1 MVGEKV
7 VDVAQDDD
15 VEVEEECRA
24 AQAVQ
29 VGGEGGEF
37 APAAFGQAVGQVK
50 RGNGVAD
57 DSGVD
62 AVRVVGEAVGG
73 KRQGEVARNHAVQAV
88 DVFGRVFVAPFH
100 AEDMVFIHVF
110 YCVFLVGIRRQYSGK
125 VMATPLHFSHGKR
138 GVRRVVTSLGMFFR
152 QAAELVDEV
161 LYCTAVFGRRVS

>member
-1 MVGEKV
+1 M

-50 RGNGVAD
+50 RGDGVAD

-62 AVRVVGEAVGG
+62 AARVVGEAVGG
-73 KRQGEVARNHAVQAV
+73 KGQGEVARNHAVQAV
-88 DVFGRVFVAPFH
+88 DVFGGVFVAPFH
-100 AEDMVFIHVF
+100 AEDVPCIHVF
-110 YCVFLVGIRRQYSGK
+110 LVFSW
-125 VMATPLHFSHGKR
+125 
-138 GVRRVVTSLGMFFR
+138 
-152 QAAELVDEV
+152 
-161 LYCTAVFGRRVS
+161 